1 MCYRETKSFWT
12 KTVSLRKLLK
22 ENAGGLCY
30 ELNRLFQWLLTELGY
45 RAKLVAATVLNE
57 QGEWVH
63 QDSHATTIVS
73 LDEKSYVVD
82 VGFGDCVRE
91 PLPLSG
97 EEIHDV
103 SGTYRIIPVIGTALF
118 DLQNKQG
125 EKWITKFRFSTEEK
139 QLKQFHE
146 ASRFIQ
152 TSDKSPFTQGRIVT
166 IATPDGRITL
176 SGHTLTMTHGDKKMR
191 KRIREDDVPAILRQ
205 YFGMDE
211 FVPM

>member
-103 SGTYRIIPVIGTALF
+103 SGTYRIIPVIGTAL
-118 DLQNKQG
+118 
-125 EKWITKFRFSTEEK
+125 STYK
-139 QLKQFHE
+139 R
-146 ASRFIQ
+146 SRA
-152 TSDKSPFTQGRIVT
+152 KSGSQSSVFQPKRSNSNSFMKPLGLSKHRIN
-166 IATPDGRITL
+166 PL
-176 SGHTLTMTHGDKKMR
+176 LR
-191 KRIREDDVPAILRQ
+191 KAAL
-205 YFGMDE
+205 
-211 FVPM
+211 